1 MTEVIL
7 FGVAILIVI
16 ALLLSK
22 TNAGLVFLTLCA
34 GNTLLQFADK
44 NLSYINT
51 KLQSNNITSRFI
63 VSDSLL
69 RIIIVLL
76 PVVIILVF
84 SKHYHGFS
92 RWMIQLLPALA
103 TGILGCLIIIPLL
116 SGSAQNSIASNP
128 VWNLIQKYQIPIVAV
143 GLLISIVDVVHNSHS
158 GRPKHYHKSK
168 E

>member
-7 FGVAILIVI
+7 FAVGALIVVT
-16 ALLLSK
+16 LLLSK
-22 TNAGLVFLTLCA
+22 TNAGLVFLSLCA

-51 KLQSNNITSRFI
+51 KLETNNIASRFI
-63 VSDSLL
+63 ISDNLL

-76 PVVIILVF
+76 QVVIILIF
-84 SKHYHGFS
+84 SKHYRGFS
-92 RWMIQLLPALA
+92 RWLVQLLPSLA

-128 VWNLIQKYQIPIVAV
+128 VWSLIQKYQIPIVAL
-143 GLLISIVDVVHNSHS
+143 GLLVSIIDVVYNSHS
-158 GRPKHYHKSK
+158 GRSKHHHSSK

>member
-7 FGVAILIVI
+7 FCVAIATVVV
-16 ALLLSK
+16 LLLSK
-22 TNAGLVFLTLCA
+22 TNAGLVFLALCA

-51 KLQSNNITSRFI
+51 KLESNNLTSKFI
-63 VSDSLL
+63 VSHSLV

-84 SKHYHGFS
+84 SKHYHGMS
-92 RWMIQLLPALA
+92 RWLMQFLPAIA

-128 VWNLIQKYQIPIVAV
+128 VWSLIQKYQIPVVAV
-143 GLLISIVDVVHNSHS
+143 GLLISIIDVVHNSHQS
-158 GRPKHYHKSK
+158 HSKHGHKSK